1 MFQLVRTNDIIVC
14 ESCGKVQCPLTNFC
28 LRFRDTV
35 RVDNREGKVLHYI
48 VEVRDTRRTR
58 VIADAP
64 YCTCMIEYL
73 LSSTLPRFPVTSSR
87 QPADLV
93 LGIAT
98 SDSSPNT
105 VSYNS
110 SKLSP
115 TRRLKPN
122 SACLKKTAPH
132 LMNTDYP
139 VP

>member
-1 MFQLVRTNDIIVC
+1 MFQLVRTNDINVC
-14 ESCGKVQCPLTNFC
+14 ESCGQVQCPLTNYC
-28 LRFRDTV
+28 QRFRHT
-35 RVDNREGKVLHYI
+35 VDNREGKVLHYI
-48 VEVRDTRRTR
+48 VEVPR
-58 VIADAP
+58 VIAGVP

-73 LSSTLPRFPVTSSR
+73 FSSTLPRFPVTRSR
-87 QPADLV
+87 QLADLV

-110 SKLSP
+110 SKPLA
-115 TRRLKPN
+115 RRLKPN